1 VIPDPR
7 LVLAWLLLAHLV
19 ADFVIQTESIA
30 TDKFDQGSRGWWG
43 LFRHWI
49 GVAACL
55 VPFVVAFGA
64 NGFAVLLVVSVGHAA
79 IDRAKVL
86 LTRRAEA
93 RALEAAHR
101 LHEGPAPEA
110 SLGTAWTP
118 IPAGLF
124 ALDQLAHVAL
134 IGVAWAV
141 WLAGLPPTPGFAV
154 AVDGLLGGW
163 DRAAVEQV
171 TLAVLVGVALLI
183 VNLRAGALFVAT
195 LVHPR
200 EAVTGHDV
208 PAPAAPSP
216 APPSY
221 TFRVGPLIARAE
233 ADKAAQTA
241 GPPRLASTARV
252 GATIGVLERLLIVGF
267 VLSGASAAVGFVI
280 AAKTI
285 ARFRQLD
292 DRAFA
297 EYYLLGTLA
306 SVSVALASAFAA
318 AAALGIDI

>member
-1 VIPDPR
+1 MIPEPR
-7 LVLAWLLLAHLV
+7 LVLAWLVLAHLV

-30 TDKFDQGSRGWWG
+30 TDKSDRGSRGWSG
-43 LFRHWI
+43 LFRHWL

-55 VPFVVAFGA
+55 LPFAVAFGA
-64 NGFAVLLVVSVGHAA
+64 NGLAALLVISVGHAA

-101 LHEGPAPEA
+101 MHEQPAPEA

-118 IPAGLF
+118 TPAGLF
-124 ALDQLAHVAL
+124 ALDQLAHLVLIAL
-134 IGVAWAV
+134 SWAF
-141 WLAGLPPTPGFAV
+141 LLSALPPTAGFAA
-154 AVDGLLGGW
+154 AVDGVLGSW
-163 DRAAVEQV
+163 DRAAVDDV
-171 TLAVLVGVALLI
+171 ALAAVVGASLLI
-183 VNLRAGALFVAT
+183 VNVRAGALFVAT

-200 EAVTGHDV
+200 EVVTGQDV
-208 PAPAAPSP
+208 AAPVGPAAAPA
-216 APPSY
+216 SY
-221 TFRVGPLIARAE
+221 TFRLGPLVARAE
-233 ADKAAQTA
+233 ADEPPAVEA
-241 GPPRLASTARV
+241 PRLASAARV

-267 VLSGASAAVGFVI
+267 VLTGASAAVGFVI

-318 AAALGIDI
+318 AAALGIEV